1 MLPLFEV
8 EKYGKIV
15 FLTTQAIEYPANEML
30 HYVTAKGALNGFSK
44 ALAVE
49 YANRGVRVNMISPSM
64 IDTDLVADVPQKIKM
79 LTEARTP
86 LKKMCSVDD
95 VANAISYLISN
106 ESDFMTGETLR
117 LNGGQIMI

>member
-1 MLPLFEV
+1 MYQ
-8 EKYGKIV
+8 K
-15 FLTTQAIEYPANEML
+15 
-30 HYVTAKGALNGFSK
+30 
-44 ALAVE
+44 
-49 YANRGVRVNMISPSM
+49 
-64 IDTDLVADVPQKIKM
+64 KIKM

-86 LKKMCSVDD
+86 LKKMCSVED